1 MRHRAGERITS
12 ARHGSY
18 KPAFAVT
25 QGMADI
31 GNALG
36 ERVLGDNCVIP
47 DGIHDLVLVNETASV
62 FDKKPK
68 NREGAGTQFDIAHP
82 PAVRNSARVEVDLK
96 ARKSQSG
103 SLSRFGT
110 HSVPGL

>member
-12 ARHGSY
+12 TRHGSY

-36 ERVLGDNCVIP
+36 ERVLGDNRIIP
-47 DGIHDLVLVNETASV
+47 DGIHDLVLVDEAASV
-62 FDKKPK
+62 FDEKPK
-68 NREGAGTQFDIAHP
+68 NRKGAGTQLDMRTLGRSQLRTREI
-82 PAVRNSARVEVDLK
+82 DLK
-96 ARKSQSG
+96 ARKNQPAG
-103 SLSRFGT
+103 R
-110 HSVPGL
+110 